1 MKKKWINRNGND
13 ACILFFNGWGMDEN
27 AVKNMNSNGYDIL
40 SFYSYNQLSALQTE
54 HLQYNEIYVVAWSLG
69 VSVANMILNNAE
81 IDIKSAIAI
90 NGTAFPMHHEYG
102 IPESVFMNTLKN
114 WDHRNSKK
122 FNLRM
127 VGGKTRLDAAAGLMS
142 NRDLKEQQEELQF
155 FYDNI
160 EVFKP
165 VSMKWEAAF
174 VGENDQIIPTQ
185 NQINYWKDK
194 TNIVK
199 TPWAHFPFTEVNSW
213 QSLIDI
219 TKNNG
224 KG

>member
-1 MKKKWINRNGND
+1 
-13 ACILFFNGWGMDEN
+13 
-27 AVKNMNSNGYDIL
+27 
-40 SFYSYNQLSALQTE
+40 
-54 HLQYNEIYVVAWSLG
+54 
-69 VSVANMILNNAE
+69 
-81 IDIKSAIAI
+81 
-90 NGTAFPMHHEYG
+90 
-102 IPESVFMNTLKN
+102 
-114 WDHRNSKK
+114 
-122 FNLRM
+122 M

-142 NRDLKEQQEELQF
+142 SRDLKEQQEELQF

-165 VSMKWEAAF
+165 MSMKWEIAF
-174 VGENDQIIPTQ
+174 VGENDQIVPTQ